1 MYARSC
7 VRMKACGSY
16 SPDRYD
22 AYRQNIAESLAEHLC
37 KEE

>member
-7 VRMKACGSY
+7 VRRMSAY
-16 SPDRYD
+16 ERRYD
-22 AYRQNIAESLAEHLC
+22 AYRQNIAETLPGHLY